1 MMQPRIQ
8 KKYHAEVF
16 ENLYKDFNY
25 PNKMMVPKLSKIV
38 VNTSMSDAISN
49 VKLLH
54 AAAKELT
61 LITGQKTVITK
72 ARRSIA
78 NFRLREGMPI
88 GAKVTLRRKKMWEFF
103 DRLTAIAIPR
113 IRDFRGLEPKGFDG
127 RGNYTMGIVEQI
139 VFPEI
144 SYDKIQKMNGFNIT
158 FVTTANTDAEALA
171 LLTRLGMPFASA

>member
-1 MMQPRIQ
+1 
-8 KKYHAEVF
+8 
-16 ENLYKDFNY
+16 
-25 PNKMMVPKLSKIV
+25 
-38 VNTSMSDAISN
+38 
-49 VKLLH
+49 
-54 AAAKELT
+54 
-61 LITGQKTVITK
+61 
-72 ARRSIA
+72 
-78 NFRLREGMPI
+78 MPI

-171 LLTRLGMPFASA
+171 LLKHLGMPFA